1 MKRIFLMNVVFV
13 LALVFIFSSCG
24 RQKNEENQTTETN
37 NIETPL
43 IAPDIE
49 GAVQGDW
56 VIQQELADAEKLNP
70 LVSSDATATEISNY
84 IFQGLLVVNRETF
97 ELEPVIAKSM
107 PEVSEDKLT
116 YTFDL
121 KENVTFSDGTP
132 LTGEDVIF
140 TMKIIK
146 NPFADAQS
154 LRNYFIDTKN
164 VELVDGNP
172 FKIRFT
178 MSKPFFK
185 AMYSF
190 EDIKVIPRHLLNKD
204 GLADNITFADLEQA
218 ALNPDPAKFKAMQDL
233 ANFINSQEVSR
244 DPKFVVG
251 SGPYKLDQWITGQSI
266 TLVRNDN
273 FWNRDNVPQY
283 PNKLIFKTIQDQTAA
298 LTALKN
304 GEIDNMNIIKNE
316 DFVEGLKTPEEFKL
330 KKSLVGRPTYSYL
343 AWNQKSPLFSDKK
356 VRLALSHLID
366 RNTVI
371 DKLLYGLAVPIQSH
385 VYYKSDELNKN
396 LPSIDFDVEK
406 AKQLLK
412 EAGWEDTNGDGIID
426 KTIDGKRVDF
436 KFTFTNNQNP
446 KRKQVLLVVID
457 ALKKA
462 GIQAEIQDYE
472 WSVFLDKLSK
482 HQYDAFFGAWVLGD
496 GPSDPYQIFHSSQ
509 SIDEGSNYVSYN
521 NPESDK
527 IIEQLRIEFDPA
539 KRQELITQWQQ
550 IIYDDQP
557 YTFLWSEVGKYA
569 TSDRYR
575 NTRWYSH
582 SYPHKSNEWWS
593 SAADRKY
600 KE

>member
-1 MKRIFLMNVVFV
+1 MTLNKKININIKLTGIFAMKRIFLMNVVFV

-107 PEVSEDKLT
+107 PEVSEGKLT
-116 YTFDL
+116 YTFVL

-218 ALNPDPAKFKAMQDL
+218 ALNPDPAKFKAM
-233 ANFINSQEVSR
+233 
-244 DPKFVVG
+244 
-251 SGPYKLDQWITGQSI
+251 
-266 TLVRNDN
+266 
-273 FWNRDNVPQY
+273 
-283 PNKLIFKTIQDQTAA
+283 
-298 LTALKN
+298 
-304 GEIDNMNIIKNE
+304 
-316 DFVEGLKTPEEFKL
+316 
-330 KKSLVGRPTYSYL
+330 
-343 AWNQKSPLFSDKK
+343 
-356 VRLALSHLID
+356 
-366 RNTVI
+366 
-371 DKLLYGLAVPIQSH
+371 
-385 VYYKSDELNKN
+385 
-396 LPSIDFDVEK
+396 
-406 AKQLLK
+406 
-412 EAGWEDTNGDGIID
+412 
-426 KTIDGKRVDF
+426 
-436 KFTFTNNQNP
+436 
-446 KRKQVLLVVID
+446 
-457 ALKKA
+457 
-462 GIQAEIQDYE
+462 
-472 WSVFLDKLSK
+472 
-482 HQYDAFFGAWVLGD
+482 
-496 GPSDPYQIFHSSQ
+496 
-509 SIDEGSNYVSYN
+509 
-521 NPESDK
+521 
-527 IIEQLRIEFDPA
+527 
-539 KRQELITQWQQ
+539 
-550 IIYDDQP
+550 
-557 YTFLWSEVGKYA
+557 
-569 TSDRYR
+569 
-575 NTRWYSH
+575 
-582 SYPHKSNEWWS
+582 
-593 SAADRKY
+593 
-600 KE
+600 